1 MSKSQEKKEVH
12 TEGELY
18 REIKLYGRTFTLYYG
33 YYEECDRQNPLCK
46 PIVIYPD
53 FLTAPFY
60 TKEGIPFATMMQ
72 DACPHFRGKGART
85 EDSSCGECAHFVRGE
100 EWFGICT
107 CPHNRRNEKNTI

>member
-1 MSKSQEKKEVH
+1 MNDTLFHPS
-12 TEGELY
+12 EGALYKQLTVFGETFEL
-18 REIKLYGRTFTLYYG
+18 RYG
-33 YYEECDRQNPLCK
+33 YYEDKDRGGVPD
-46 PIVIYPD
+46 VIYPD

-72 DACPHFRGKGART
+72 DACPHFHGKGART

-107 CPHNRRNEKNTI
+107 CPHNRRNEKNTT